1 MLAGEK
7 LRPGRRSGH
16 CKNRHP
22 CEPALM
28 SLHLRHI
35 GKPQLFFRGG
45 LYAPRICVPIASKS
59 PGFLYDEWVLF
70 LREDSMARI
79 RLVTPDIAPPEVL
92 EIYEK
97 TLRGKPGNAQKAL
110 AHRPE
115 MLKNFLPFY
124 ASVGRSLDRKLYEL
138 IYLRV
143 SFINGCRYCTQHH
156 VASSKRAGLTAED
169 WSALRAGNY
178 SRFSERERAALTYV
192 EKLTRAPHEI
202 SEAEFDELKK
212 HFSDAEIVDLHMLTG
227 LANLTNRLTD
237 PLGLEL
243 EFPEEKV

>member
-1 MLAGEK
+1 MIK
-7 LRPGRRSGH
+7 TSP
-16 CKNRHP
+16 
-22 CEPALM
+22 PAILEN
-28 SLHLRHI
+28 
-35 GKPQLFFRGG
+35 P
-45 LYAPRICVPIASKS
+45 
-59 PGFLYDEWVLF
+59 
-70 LREDSMARI
+70 MARI
-79 RLVTPDIAPPEVL
+79 RLINAEEANPEVK

-97 TLRGKPGNAQKAL
+97 TLRGKPGNVQKAL

-115 MLKNFLPFY
+115 MLKNFLSFY

-156 VASSKRAGLTAED
+156 VASSKRVGLGAED
-169 WSALRAGNY
+169 WTALKAGNY
-178 SRFSERERAALTYV
+178 SRYDQKERSALTYV

-202 SEAEFDELKK
+202 TEADFDELKK
-212 HFSDAEIVDLHMLTG
+212 NFSEPEIVDIHMLAG

-243 EFPEEKV
+243 EFPEEKS